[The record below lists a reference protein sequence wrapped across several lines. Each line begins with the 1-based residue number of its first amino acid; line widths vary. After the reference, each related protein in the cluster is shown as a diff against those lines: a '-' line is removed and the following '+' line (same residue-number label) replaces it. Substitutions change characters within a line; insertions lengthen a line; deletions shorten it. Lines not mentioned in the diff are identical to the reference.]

1 MASST
6 PPSSKST
13 RDESITS
20 SMICEYTVPTC
31 WFDILEC
38 LVEVMISWLFSRQG
52 LGGLALLDPK
62 DDNLR
67 AVSIWR
73 AQKSS
78 LFLWWQSNSPS
89 SASLCFTRL
98 EMRRLAFVS
107 RRQMAR

>member
-38 LVEVMISWLFSRQG
+38 LVVVISSLFGREG
-52 LGGLALLDPK
+52 WGGLALLDPK
-62 DDNLR
+62 DYDLR

-73 AQKSS
+73 ARQSS
-78 LFLWWQSNSPS
+78 LFFSYVGSRIAFPLRGFV
-89 SASLCFTRL
+89 FTRL
-98 EMRRLAFVS
+98 GMRRLPFVY
-107 RRQMAR
+107 RR